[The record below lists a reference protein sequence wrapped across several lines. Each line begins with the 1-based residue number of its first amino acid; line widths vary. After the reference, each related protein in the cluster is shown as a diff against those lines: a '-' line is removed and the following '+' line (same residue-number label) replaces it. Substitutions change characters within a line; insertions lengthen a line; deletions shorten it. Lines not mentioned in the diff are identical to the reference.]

1 MTNTNTISGFIGLL
15 AAVLVGTGE
24 FLLHFDALGRFAG
37 EDAYL
42 FMQGISVERTTLG
55 HFFGVL
61 GAPLYV
67 VGFWHLMKML
77 EPAGQL
83 ASRVAFAVMS
93 YGIMVGAVWIG
104 SRASISAMVNFDGT
118 ADLSQLIALY
128 ELRYESL
135 LQVTRVAALVFSAIY
150 MWLVLSGRSLY
161 PKWMALL
168 NPVFLIL
175 VSFGIWILLPALGDY
190 LMPVAL
196 NLAFAILF
204 VASIYYSANR
214 SG

>member
-1 MTNTNTISGFIGLL
+1 M
-15 AAVLVGTGE
+15 
-24 FLLHFDALGRFAG
+24 HFDDLGRFG
-37 EDAYL
+37 GDDVYL

-83 ASRVAFAVMS
+83 ASRIAFAAMS
-93 YGIMVGAVWIG
+93 YGIMVGTVWIG
-104 SRASISAMVNFDGT
+104 SRSSISAMVNFDST
-118 ADLSQLIALY
+118 ANLSQLIALY

-150 MWLVLSGRSLY
+150 IWLVLSGRSLY

-175 VSFGIWILLPALGDY
+175 VSFGIWILLPALGVY

-196 NLAFAILF
+196 NVAVALLV

-214 SG
+214 TG